1 MTMEPRVRDF
11 TAQRRKEPQV
21 DLALH
26 SAVDLLVVLW
36 LLEGCNEALQD
47 FDEYGLGPDWFANLT
62 GRMSDEART
71 AVELVGAGDVWV
83 SVMGIL
89 AEMPDGSTVDEF
101 IDHVQAMDP
110 VDLRTRLVELKSSR
124 SVDAEL
130 LRGAAEGDETA
141 LEQLLSLPMF
151 DDHDRWRDTVRR
163 LLEIPPEET
172 TDRIVTA
179 MRMMQKD
186 AFAEHEADFRSILE
200 RDIAAHRGMA
210 KRMSAER
217 LVELTT
223 NGISIERGGYRK
235 PILLIPTVT
244 GRPWVIFTETP
255 ERLIMAYPVAD
266 EYMDADP
273 DAPPNWLIKTYKALG
288 DERRLRILRR
298 LSQGP
303 ASLHELAEELD
314 ISKSTLHHHM
324 MLLRTAGLVKVQIG
338 NEKEYEL
345 REEVVPETA
354 AILQAYIN
362 TENGDQ

>member
-11 TAQRRKEPQV
+11 TAQQRKAPVVE
-21 DLALH
+21 LALH
-26 SAVDLLVVLW
+26 SAADLLVVLW

-47 FDEYGLGPDWFANLT
+47 FEEYGIGSDWFANVTAQL
-62 GRMSDEART
+62 SDEST
-71 AVELVGAGDVWV
+71 QAVGLVGAGDVWV
-83 SVMGIL
+83 SVLGIL
-89 AEMPDGSTVDEF
+89 ADMPDGSTVDEF

-110 VDLRTRLVELKSSR
+110 VDLRSRLVELKSSR
-124 SVDAEL
+124 GADAEL
-130 LRGAAEGDETA
+130 LQAAAEGDEEA
-141 LEQLLSLPMF
+141 LQQFLALPMF
-151 DDHDRWRDTVRR
+151 EDHQRWRDTVQR
-163 LLEIPPEET
+163 LLEISPDET

-179 MRMMQKD
+179 MRMVQKD
-186 AFAEHEADFRSILE
+186 AFAEHEAAFRSILE
-200 RDIAAHRGMA
+200 RDIEAHRSMA
-210 KRMSAER
+210 TRLSAER

-235 PILLIPTVT
+235 PILLVPTVT

-255 ERLIMAYPVAD
+255 DQLIMAYPVAD

-314 ISKSTLHHHM
+314 VSKSTLHHHM

-345 REEVVPETA
+345 REDVVPETA
-354 AILQAYIN
+354 AVLQAYIQ
-362 TENGDQ
+362 TQNGE